1 MKYTWKC
8 QSSTCGHEFDA
19 ENPNHCPKCGLDDIL
34 IIGEPGPLIPWKWIL
49 IALAVIAAF
58 LILRCCGTP
67 DTDTDTDT
75 DPDPK
80 TVILTT
86 EVHENYFEVIRS
98 GDPADYKDLEI
109 FAKDIYGNPLYSEE
123 LKFYPCKEGDYF
135 ITYANPDTSVKILD
149 STAVKDFSFQGSSK
163 AKKGAC
169 EEQLAFL
176 RVDVNSVCQYK
187 IMTNMDKDPNLEV
200 SLNLDK
206 GYKKGKLIWK
216 YEEIKG
222 AEYFYLRIKGTNK
235 SAQKKI
241 EPCIPPPKATAVD
254 KSVVVASF
262 DMYMNDHVGNRKQF
276 TELLKKYGASKAII
290 VYDNASMTV
299 VDFVMRVNTS
309 DSSIL
314 SSWVL
319 KEANVT
325 LNEKGNEI
333 VKLKITT
340 K

>member
-1 MKYTWKC
+1 M
-8 QSSTCGHEFDA
+8 
-19 ENPNHCPKCGLDDIL
+19 
-34 IIGEPGPLIPWKWIL
+34 
-49 IALAVIAAF
+49 
-58 LILRCCGTP
+58 
-67 DTDTDTDT
+67 
-75 DPDPK
+75 
-80 TVILTT
+80 
-86 EVHENYFEVIRS
+86 
-98 GDPADYKDLEI
+98 
-109 FAKDIYGNPLYSEE
+109 
-123 LKFYPCKEGDYF
+123 
-135 ITYANPDTSVKILD
+135 KILD
-149 STAVKDFSFQGSSK
+149 STKVLLKKLSVKDFTFQGSSK

-169 EEQLAFL
+169 EEQLEFL
-176 RVDVNSVCQYK
+176 RVDVNRDCKYK

-241 EPCIPPPKATAVD
+241 EPCIPPEEPPSLD

-262 DMYMNDHVGNRKQF
+262 DMYMNYHVGNRKQF
-276 TELLKKYGASKAII
+276 TGLLRKYGASKAII

-299 VDFVMRVNTS
+299 VDFVMKVNTS

>member
-19 ENPNHCPKCGLDDIL
+19 ENPNHCPKCEHDDIL
-34 IIGEPGPLIPWKWIL
+34 IIRQPPPPHWKWIL

-58 LILRCCGTP
+58 LILRCCGTIGIGTP
-67 DTDTDTDT
+67 
-75 DPDPK
+75 PIIPPLK

-109 FAKDIYGNPLYSEE
+109 FAKDIDGNPLYSEE
-123 LKFYPCKEGDYF
+123 LKFYPCREGDYF
-135 ITYANPDTSVKILD
+135 ITYANPDTLVQILD
-149 STAVKDFSFQGSSK
+149 STVVLDFTFQGSSK

-169 EEQLAFL
+169 EEQLEFL
-176 RVDVNSVCQYK
+176 RVDVNRDCQYK
-187 IMTNMDKDPNLEV
+187 IMTNMDKNPNLEF
-200 SLNLDK
+200 SLNK
-206 GYKKGKLIWK
+206 NRGYEKGKWIWK

-241 EPCIPPPKATAVD
+241 EECIPLPPAPSLD

-276 TELLKKYGASKAII
+276 TDLLRKYGASKVII

-299 VDFVMRVNTS
+299 VDFVMKVNTS

-314 SSWVL
+314 SSLVL

>member
-1 MKYTWKC
+1 MKYRWKC

-19 ENPNHCPKCGLDDIL
+19 ENPNHCPKCEHDDIL
-34 IIGEPGPLIPWKWIL
+34 IIGQPPPPPWKWIL
-49 IALAVIAAF
+49 IALAVIAAVI
-58 LILRCCGTP
+58 LIWRLIDIPPPPPPTP
-67 DTDTDTDT
+67 L
-75 DPDPK
+75 K

-86 EVHENYFEVIRS
+86 EVYENYFEVIRS

-109 FAKDIYGNPLYSEE
+109 FAKDIDGNPLYSEE

-135 ITYANPDTSVKILD
+135 ITYANPDTLVQILD
-149 STAVKDFSFQGSSK
+149 STAVKDFTFQGSSK

-169 EEQLAFL
+169 EEQLEFL
-176 RVDVNSVCQYK
+176 RIDFNSVCQYK
-187 IMTNMDKDPNLEV
+187 IMTTMDKDPNLEV

-206 GYKKGKLIWK
+206 GYIKGKRIWK
-216 YEEIKG
+216 YEEING

-235 SAQKKI
+235 SARKKI
-241 EPCIPPPKATAVD
+241 EPCIPLPPPLSLD

-262 DMYMNDHVGNRKQF
+262 DMYMNDLGNRKQF
-276 TELLKKYGASKAII
+276 TDLLKKYGASKAII

-299 VDFVMRVNTS
+299 VDFVMKVNTS
-309 DSSIL
+309 DSSIR
-314 SSWVL
+314 SSLVL